1 MQQNKNLDTTSNST
15 QCILSCDMEINDFL
29 IKLGAHI
36 KSLRLAQ
43 KISVKE
49 MAQRTGKT
57 QATII
62 RLEKGKDNIKI
73 LTLKKILKELNSDFS
88 TLFVTAEDVAF
99 YEMLQRFSMDQNG
112 SWTLSKKI
120 LNVIVEHFN
129 QDK

>member
-99 YEMLQRFSMDQNG
+99 YEMLQRFSMDQSG